1 MFSKKKKKAEGFL
14 DTIKTLVWALLLAG
28 LIRTLFFQPYWI
40 PSGSM
45 KDTLL
50 IGDFLFVNKMAYGYS
65 KHSCPWSLCP
75 FSGRILSKEPKRGD
89 VVVFKHPTTG
99 ADFIKRLVGLPGEKI
114 QMKDGYLYINNIKV
128 NQISDGIFE
137 ERNEIQGPMQSSRPA
152 CSKPTGMGMIC
163 TKEKFIS
170 ELPNG
175 VSHSVLNVSSG
186 QSLDNTGIYS
196 VPDNHYFFMGDNRD
210 NSSDSRVRKPRGI
223 GFVPLE
229 NIVGRAD
236 RVMFSSA
243 GKSILYFWT
252 WRSDRYFKSIN

>member
-114 QMKDGYLYINNIKV
+114 QMKDGSKIK
-128 NQISDGIFE
+128 
-137 ERNEIQGPMQSSRPA
+137 
-152 CSKPTGMGMIC
+152 SKLCVAT
-163 TKEKFIS
+163 
-170 ELPNG
+170 
-175 VSHSVLNVSSG
+175 
-186 QSLDNTGIYS
+186 NTETFR
-196 VPDNHYFFMGDNRD
+196 FF
-210 NSSDSRVRKPRGI
+210 
-223 GFVPLE
+223 
-229 NIVGRAD
+229 
-236 RVMFSSA
+236 
-243 GKSILYFWT
+243 T
-252 WRSDRYFKSIN
+252 KSINSLLEVPIASGEQGLELVRILEAANKSMSSNGAPVKI